1 VSIPGESVFNSE
13 AGLYC
18 TSLKYGP
25 GGEILSARIGDQRGV
40 ILDEFVFTNGCFRPI
55 EGPLRQNGLMKPK
68 FGDESKFIKEAAE
81 SEAQFKKQAT
91 GNNGPTGQ

>member
-1 VSIPGESVFNSE
+1 VFNSE

-25 GGEILSARIGDQRGV
+25 AGEIRSVRIGDQQGV
-40 ILDEFVFTNGCFRPI
+40 LLDEFTFTNGNFCPI

-68 FGDESKFIKEAAE
+68 FADESKFIREAAE
-81 SEAQFKKQAT
+81 SEARFKKQAA
-91 GNNGPTGQ
+91 GKDGPKGQ